1 MKKTISLLLAAALT
15 LTLLLPG
22 QSVRAEEAMKASPW
36 ALAELKRAWAA
47 GVFPEEIDPYR
58 DDCTREMIRAEFAAV
73 TVRLYEL
80 LGGKLHQSSSF
91 QQLHPHPF
99 TDIDNY
105 DYDIR
110 EAYGLGF
117 VNGVDGERFD
127 PNGPLTREQAAAM
140 LGRVCEKLYGTLPEA
155 EATTFEDD
163 GEIDRYAKAA
173 VAHLARNGVVGGV
186 GNNAFAPKK
195 SLTVQEAVVMALR
208 MLETKSWL
216 LPEPSPSPAE
226 SVEPEATPAPEES
239 PAPEA
244 SPTPEESPDPEGSQ
258 APGETTAPEIGEE

>member
-99 TDIDNY
+99 TDIDN
-105 DYDIR
+105 
-110 EAYGLGF
+110 
-117 VNGVDGERFD
+117 
-127 PNGPLTREQAAAM
+127 
-140 LGRVCEKLYGTLPEA
+140 
-155 EATTFEDD
+155 
-163 GEIDRYAKAA
+163 
-173 VAHLARNGVVGGV
+173 
-186 GNNAFAPKK
+186 
-195 SLTVQEAVVMALR
+195 
-208 MLETKSWL
+208 
-216 LPEPSPSPAE
+216 
-226 SVEPEATPAPEES
+226 
-239 PAPEA
+239 
-244 SPTPEESPDPEGSQ
+244 
-258 APGETTAPEIGEE
+258 